1 MHLHSVQDESIDSA
15 ADSADSSDASTW
27 EAFKAVKWHALT
39 VLSVNCMSIA
49 VFPPLTVLVVP
60 EHPNTSLLSGR
71 FFIPVTNFLMFG
83 ISDFVGRWISGQVPL
98 PLDKPKLLFFLSLG
112 RWIGVP
118 LLMLCNAH
126 PRQYL
131 PVVFRN
137 EVVFVFLITIVGL
150 SNGYLY
156 INAMMNGPM
165 FVAPSLRNRAGFVL
179 VLFLGVGVALGSLTS
194 NIVLRL
200 L

>member
-1 MHLHSVQDESIDSA
+1 M
-15 ADSADSSDASTW
+15 T
-27 EAFKAVKWHALT
+27 
-39 VLSVNCMSIA
+39 IA
-49 VFPPLTVLVVP
+49 VVPPLTVLVVP

-71 FFIPVTNFLMFG
+71 FVIPVTNFLMVG
-83 ISDFVGRWISGQVPL
+83 ISDFVGRYISSHVPL
-98 PLDKPKLLFFLSLG
+98 PLDRPKLLFLLSIG
-112 RWIGVP
+112 RWIAVP

-131 PVVFRN
+131 PVVFKSD
-137 EVVFVFLITIVGL
+137 VFFVFLITIVGL
-150 SNGYLY
+150 TNGYLY

-165 FVAPSLRNRAGFVL
+165 FVAPGLRTKAGFVL
-179 VLFLGVGVALGSLTS
+179 VLFLGIGVALGSLTS